1 MFKKPPVVDYRQ
13 CRLSKLNEPEF
24 SHLKLLGGW
33 IFYFLMYFI
42 TENLI
47 PASSCHPIHCV
58 LDDMIPFNELFVIP
72 YVFWYVLVGGSLL
85 YYALYNIEGFKRL
98 QWFIILTQVIAMT
111 IYVLYPSRQDLRPE
125 TFQHHKGKQNLAPS
139 GQLPVLQGHREDAH
153 GIGHMQRGTDPGVG
167 VKGIDESHQRGQDVL
182 AREDLG
188 PQILTA
194 GPDDVAEHGNG
205 LGDHDEGLQFFERRH
220 IIEEGVGQRTEA
232 EQIPAHIEEHEEL
245 IEGDQIVKRT
255 VDRGAARGGDQI
267 LREEVQSKIGDPAAQ
282 QLCVGKAR
290 VV

>member
-1 MFKKPPVVDYRQ
+1 MFHKTPVVDYRRF
-13 CRLSKLNEPEF
+13 RLSKLNEPEF

-125 TFQHHKGKQNLAPS
+125 TFQHHNFLTWIMGAIYAFDTPTGVCPSLHVGYSLGILSVVLKDREVPRYWKGVLIGVVITICCAVCFVKQHSA
-139 GQLPVLQGHREDAH
+139 V
-153 GIGHMQRGTDPGVG
+153 
-167 VKGIDESHQRGQDVL
+167 
-182 AREDLG
+182 
-188 PQILTA
+188 
-194 GPDDVAEHGNG
+194 DVAAAIPMCAVCEAVVWR
-205 LGDHDEGLQFFERRH
+205 DWWARQFKRNKAKRK
-220 IIEEGVGQRTEA
+220 
-232 EQIPAHIEEHEEL
+232 
-245 IEGDQIVKRT
+245 IV
-255 VDRGAARGGDQI
+255 
-267 LREEVQSKIGDPAAQ
+267 
-282 QLCVGKAR
+282 
-290 VV
+290 